1 MAIIVW
7 MEAIVRGALEVLGM
21 LVHEGIES
29 AEGIQVDH
37 RNGPEVA
44 SLFHRLYISIEVLA
58 TLVGIILT
66 RLPIALVRIEL
77 CTMDGGQKYDLFR
90 GIHALYV
97 IERLVDTTTIGGVA
111 HHRITMHAI
120 HHVLGLMDACHHLLR
135 LLSEPLANGYT
146 SIIIVSTNKYE
157 DGINGVS
164 MFGLQLIG
172 LVSDIIPLTT
182 ANAID
187 IRSNLKPILKETPIL
202 NLGTTIARISD
213 GVAKIS
219 YTRSLPRVANE

>member
-1 MAIIVW
+1 
-7 MEAIVRGALEVLGM
+7 
-21 LVHEGIES
+21 
-29 AEGIQVDH
+29 
-37 RNGPEVA
+37 
-44 SLFHRLYISIEVLA
+44 
-58 TLVGIILT
+58 
-66 RLPIALVRIEL
+66 
-77 CTMDGGQKYDLFR
+77 
-90 GIHALYV
+90 
-97 IERLVDTTTIGGVA
+97 
-111 HHRITMHAI
+111 
-120 HHVLGLMDACHHLLR
+120 MDACHHLLR

-219 YTRSLPRVANE
+219 YTRSLPRVANEWLRKGWNSQEGYEQKGENSFHFLSWFSNFGGKISAKWAKCQIFIWAFPNWSLISSIKLIKL